1 MTDLREAIE
10 DIVLAWSWRDG
21 ASWDRLVDELH
32 DYVVETYGP
41 PF

>member
-1 MTDLREAIE
+1 MSDLRDAIE

-21 ASWDRLVDELH
+21 ASWDRLVDQLA
-32 DYVVETYGP
+32 DYVKDTYGP